1 MFGGSWVGLAAQ
13 PGSNDD
19 RGHNLSEAA
28 DPLNS
33 RLDRAVRDRAWNS
46 ALSHDPVETFPA
58 QIPILVDDGND
69 DDVPPIVKE
78 EPNVKRQSMM
88 QKPGVKGVKK
98 EPSMRRRNRLRS
110 N

>member
-1 MFGGSWVGLAAQ
+1 MGLSAVFGGSLVGVGLWWVFGGSWVGLAAQ

-46 ALSHDPVETFPA
+46 ALSHDPV
-58 QIPILVDDGND
+58 
-69 DDVPPIVKE
+69 
-78 EPNVKRQSMM
+78 
-88 QKPGVKGVKK
+88 
-98 EPSMRRRNRLRS
+98 
-110 N
+110 